1 MVTRVLKRSRLIRRW
16 CRASQMIACAGA
28 ISLGLGG
35 CGVFNP
41 AFVDLLGSDVGAQF
55 STIDSPPGH
64 VIVSFINNV
73 EFDDR
78 LINYLIDQGVA
89 ISSEDRRSIKP
100 LIRMR
105 VRVTFVDRDPTTGEQ
120 VTADFEFS
128 SGSTE
133 IVDPAFA
140 QETKA
145 DRERAGLQ
153 NAVLLCDVAKV
164 EILPLSSLEVF
175 IPVEILEYELVNVT
189 GAGGTQATDFEI
201 RGRRDPRFRQLRL
214 DDADDVEDGLQRN
227 IDQRDFSSQAPFVVC
242 GNAVSFVVSGSLSVP
257 FLTGTDDNPSF
268 DRADVNTEA
277 RIGGRYQIRVS
288 VQ

>member
-1 MVTRVLKRSRLIRRW
+1 MLTRVLERSRLIRRW

-55 STIDSPPGH
+55 STIDNPPGH

-100 LIRMR
+100 LIRMG
-105 VRVTFVDRDPTTGEQ
+105 VRVTFADIDPTTGERA
-120 VTADFEFS
+120 TLDFEFS

-133 IVDPAFA
+133 IVDPTFA
-140 QETKA
+140 QETKP
-145 DRERAGLQ
+145 DRERAGMQ
-153 NAVLLCDVAKV
+153 NAVLLCDVTQV
-164 EILPLSSLEVF
+164 EIFPLSSLEVF
-175 IPVEILEYELVNVT
+175 VPVQILEYELVNVA
-189 GAGGTQATDFEI
+189 GAGGAQDTDFEI
-201 RGRRDPRFRQLRL
+201 RGRQDPRFRQLEL
-214 DDADDVEDGLQRN
+214 DDADDVEGGLQRN
-227 IDQRDFSSQAPFVVC
+227 IDQRDFSSQAFPLC
-242 GNAVSFVVSGSLSVP
+242 GNAVSFVVSGVLSVP

-288 VQ
+288 IQ